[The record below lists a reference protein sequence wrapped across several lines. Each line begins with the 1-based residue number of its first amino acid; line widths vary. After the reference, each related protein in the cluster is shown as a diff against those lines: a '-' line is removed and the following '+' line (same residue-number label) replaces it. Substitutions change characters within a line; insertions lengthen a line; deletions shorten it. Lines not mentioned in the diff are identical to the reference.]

1 MTLVLLGLDTAT
13 PLTTVAVVSADMA
26 SGSVE
31 LLDERSHSDQRR
43 HGEVLPVLV
52 RDALAASRLAPADL
66 QAVAVGVGPGAY
78 TGLRVGM
85 ATASALAQ
93 SLEIPVFGAVT
104 LDALAYA
111 SGRTD
116 PFAVV
121 TDARRRQ
128 VFSSSYRDFR
138 TPEGRAEVGTPD
150 TIISALR
157 GRPILALSDTPPLPG
172 AQYEVMLGPSGRSV
186 CEVVVDRLRH
196 DLPTQA
202 VQPLYLRRPDVTAS
216 ARPKSVL

>member
-1 MTLVLLGLDTAT
+1 MTLLLLGLDTAT
-13 PLTTVAVVSADMA
+13 PVTTVAVVRADMGT
-26 SGSVE
+26 GSIEV
-31 LLDERSHSDQRR
+31 LDERSHSDPRR

-52 RDALAASRLAPADL
+52 REVLAVSRLTPADL

-93 SLEIPVFGAVT
+93 SLEVPVFGAVT
-104 LDALAYA
+104 LDAIAYA

-121 TDARRRQ
+121 TDARRRE
-128 VFSSSYRDFR
+128 VFTSSYRDFR
-138 TPEGRAEVGTPD
+138 TPEGPPEVGTPEV
-150 TIISALR
+150 IAPALR
-157 GRPILALSDTPPLPG
+157 GRTVLALQDTPPLPG
-172 AQYEVMLGPSGRSV
+172 VQCEVMPGPSGSAV
-186 CEVVVDRLRH
+186 CQVVVDRLQH
-196 DLPTQA
+196 DLPTQV

-216 ARPKSVL
+216 TTPKSVL

>member
-1 MTLVLLGLDTAT
+1 MTVLLLGLDTAT
-13 PLTTVAVVSADMA
+13 PVTTVAVVRADMGT
-26 SGSVE
+26 GSVE
-31 LLDERSHSDQRR
+31 VLDERSHSDPRR

-52 RDALAASRLAPADL
+52 RDALAASSLAPADL
-66 QAVAVGVGPGAY
+66 HAVAVGCGPGAY

-111 SGRTD
+111 SGRTE

-121 TDARRRQ
+121 TDARRRE
-128 VFSSSYRDFR
+128 VFTSSYRDFR
-138 TPEGRAEVGTPD
+138 TPDGPAEVGTPEV
-150 TIISALR
+150 IASALR
-157 GRPILALSDTPPLPG
+157 GMPVLALPDTPPLPDV
-172 AQYEVMLGPSGRSV
+172 QYEVMPAPSASAV
-186 CEVVVDRLRH
+186 CQVVVDRLRH
-196 DLPTQA
+196 DVPTQA

-216 ARPKSVL
+216 TTPKSVL